1 MWLAC
6 IDQIVGLKDGPNG
19 AGVKVKVIFLN
30 TLAFWIL
37 VATWPNFI
45 LDLMPVVH
53 LDQFKDLFVCLVF

>member
-6 IDQIVGLKDGPNG
+6 VDQIVGLKDGPTR
-19 AGVKVKVIFLN
+19 AGVKVSFLH

-37 VATWPNFI
+37 VATWSNKI

-53 LDQFKDLFVCLVF
+53 LDQFKDLFVRLVF